1 MPIRLKVYGGKDMIV
16 NYNNKTIQIKI
27 VYYGCAMSGK
37 TTSLKQL
44 LINFDNSDNIRS
56 IETTTGRTLF
66 FDFGTLQLKGAGWA
80 VKIFL
85 YSATGQDFYAS
96 TRPATLMGADGIIFV
111 VDSQKEFLQDNL
123 NSWNELKYFFAENIN
138 KIPIIICLN
147 KQDLPNTI
155 SYTDIQDQFDL
166 QYCEKIDIV
175 KTVAINGQGIV
186 ESFKKMLEF
195 IFPSIS
201 IKGR

>member
-1 MPIRLKVYGGKDMIV
+1 
-16 NYNNKTIQIKI
+16 
-27 VYYGCAMSGK
+27 
-37 TTSLKQL
+37 
-44 LINFDNSDNIRS
+44 
-56 IETTTGRTLF
+56 
-66 FDFGTLQLKGAGWA
+66 
-80 VKIFL
+80 
-85 YSATGQDFYAS
+85 
-96 TRPATLMGADGIIFV
+96 MGADGIIFV